1 MTLDSFSMLAVSQN
15 KDVLKMGVSPFE
27 RNKKKTVSNH
37 VPNVQKPNNIGMIE
51 TLELL
56 E

>member
-27 RNKKKTVSNH
+27 RNKKNCFEPRPKRPKAEQYWDDRNARAA
-37 VPNVQKPNNIGMIE
+37 
-51 TLELL
+51 
-56 E
+56 